1 MKATDRKMGKMP
13 QVLLSSGIA
22 VTLLAGC
29 VGANPS
35 TPAAPGAEAAAKPKE
50 MAYLEVWR
58 NMENSNAIEKDGA
71 YSKFIQKETGIGI
84 FAPPVPWNGGSA
96 YVQKLNTRIAS
107 GELPDMFLPW
117 QGNEA
122 SLMKQGALADLTD
135 MLPKYAPN
143 VWKRIP
149 KEVWDVVRSADTSGK
164 GRIYYVPYAQ
174 TYTHYGSFIRQDW
187 LDRVGMK
194 VPTTKDE
201 YVAVL
206 RAFRDKDANGNG
218 DPNDEIPV
226 SGREQGRWMDHLFAM
241 YGVAMLEGIPNWDIY
256 DGKLTYSAVTPNMKA
271 ALEFVRD
278 LYKEKLLDQNTFL
291 NKNDDWLAK
300 IYNDKVGSWFHINYT
315 ASARLENIIKVNKD
329 VKLVAL
335 GVPKVEGY
343 EGYIT
348 KLQISRPQYVIA
360 NKNEQTTINA
370 LKLLD
375 WTSDPANAEKVLL
388 GVEGMHYTM
397 KDGKPT
403 LLPVDPAKQDLKI
416 LTSFIN
422 GMDEMKKQGEVEL
435 AAADTPEKKNILE
448 QRDKL
453 VLDMQRYGKAIAGD
467 GMPASIYDGFSDLKN
482 HTMYQEYMSKI
493 IIGEWPISKFD
504 EFVDKWNKSGGTE
517 VTKRRRDWYKSL
529 NP

>member
-1 MKATDRKMGKMP
+1 MKVTFKKVP
-13 QVLLSSGIA
+13 QMIISSGLVIA
-22 VTLLAGC
+22 LLAACG
-29 VGANPS
+29 S
-35 TPAAPGAEAAAKPKE
+35 KSPAEPGAEASVKPQE
-50 MAYLEVWR
+50 TQYLEVWR
-58 NMENSNAIEKDGA
+58 NMENVGALDKDSA
-71 YSKFIQKETGIGI
+71 YSKLIQKDIGVGIY
-84 FAPPVPWNGGSA
+84 APSVPWNGGSA

-135 MLPKYAPN
+135 LLPKYAPA
-143 VWKRIP
+143 VWNRIP
-149 KEVWDVVRSADTSGK
+149 KEVWDVVRSADPSGK
-164 GRIYYVPYAQ
+164 NRIYYIPYAQ
-174 TYTHYGSFIRQDW
+174 TYTHYGAFIRQDW

-241 YGVAMLEGIPNWDIY
+241 YGIAMLEGIPAWDIY

-271 ALEFVRD
+271 AIEFIRD

-300 IYNDKVGSWFHINYT
+300 IYNDKVGSWYHINYT
-315 ASARLENIIKVNKD
+315 ASARLENIVKVNKD
-329 VKLVAL
+329 VNLVAL
-335 GVPKVEGY
+335 GVPKVPGY
-343 EGYIT
+343 DGFIT
-348 KLQISRPQYVIA
+348 KVQISRPQWVIA

-370 LKLLD
+370 LKLLN
-375 WTSDPANAEKVLL
+375 WTSEPANAEKVLL
-388 GVEGMHYTM
+388 GVEGMHYSI
-397 KDGKPT
+397 KDGKPVKIDGDST
-403 LLPVDPAKQDLKI
+403 NQDFRI
-416 LTSFIN
+416 MTSFIN
-422 GMDEMKKQGEVEL
+422 GMDEMKKQSEVEL
-435 AAADTPEKKNILE
+435 AAASSATQTNILK

-453 VLDMQRYGKAIAGD
+453 IADMQKFGKAIAGD

-482 HTMYQEYMSKI
+482 HTMYQEYMTKI

-504 EFVDKWNKSGGTE
+504 EFVDKWNKSGGEE
-517 VTKRRRDWYKSL
+517 VTKRARAWYQSMK
-529 NP
+529 P